1 MQNFVFVIIA
11 GLFFLFSCSPDD
23 SKTNKNLRTNIN
35 ISTDSDIAINVDIAR
50 ELKNDI
56 VIDYAQGKKP
66 GSTNPVESTIT
77 VKNETNSKQ
86 EILADG
92 KWYDSRGN
100 NYGGSKQILTLAP
113 NQSQTLKAGT
123 RSKNVTAY
131 KLSLAPNTKSQDELL
146 TDALSNTS
154 RKIAEGYGMTYSE
167 TATDEIIP
175 ALPIRGFANGE
186 AFQGQTVAFAQGTPG
201 KWRLEISD
209 HVFDVLK
216 GVGYARYERKDL
228 QTIYINLPQEPMVGD
243 KLGKDM
249 SYGGGYFQ
257 IKTSPSSNETTS
269 WNTSIAYAIEIASW
283 NKGASIDGPC
293 GNPDLG
299 SASGKLYISFKG
311 SERSFTHSWVSGEFK
326 DVPIIYCGTI

>member
-1 MQNFVFVIIA
+1 MQNYIFVIIA
-11 GLFFLFSCSPDD
+11 ILFFLLSCNQDD
-23 SKTNKNLRTNIN
+23 GSTNNELRTNIN
-35 ISTDSDIAINVDIAR
+35 IASDSDIAINVDIAR
-50 ELKNDI
+50 ELKDDI
-56 VIDYAQGKKP
+56 KISFAQGKKP
-66 GSTNPVESTIT
+66 GKINPVESTIT
-77 VKNETNSKQ
+77 VKNKTNSKK
-86 EILADG
+86 ELLVKG
-92 KWYDSRGN
+92 NWYDSRGN
-100 NYGGSKQILTLAP
+100 SYGGVKQVLTLGP
-113 NQSQTLKAGT
+113 NQSETLTAGT
-123 RSKNVTAY
+123 RSKNVTVY
-131 KLSLAPNTKSQDELL
+131 KLSLAPNTKTQDELL

-201 KWRLEISD
+201 RWRLEISD

-249 SYGGGYFQ
+249 SYGGGHFQ

-283 NKGASIDGPC
+283 NKGASIEGPC

-311 SERSFTHSWVSGEFK
+311 SEHSFTHSWVSGEFK
-326 DVPIIYCGTI
+326 DAPIIYCGKM